1 MAAPTPQTTQR
12 NPWVVRSDLRLAVVT
27 GLSAGFGLLSDI
39 PFGYYL
45 PMTTAAVLS
54 NSYGSSLK
62 LGIQRLLGSLMG
74 VILLVIF
81 SRSLQLPLALSL
93 GLALGATR
101 LLGGALGLQVGYK
114 VAGNIIIMGWLVHN
128 SDETVWG
135 PLRLF
140 WTSLGIVISLWA
152 ARWIWPSRTIPQL
165 HQQWASFLDS
175 LAEELN
181 LESHQLHQ
189 ERPYRLS
196 TTKRRTRR
204 TTLLNTINTIRR
216 QRQTAQ
222 IELGAS
228 PENHP
233 LHRLWSQLDLLSSQ
247 LVSTIDG
254 LRGLPAPI
262 HFPDDVRHLHTQEVR
277 VLEKEI
283 TLLNTLADEIRRPS
297 LLNQQT
303 MRCEAL
309 KSAFQDLQTEAN
321 ELEHLVLQTTKST
334 QAQVS
339 AQRLRQIV
347 LRASLLGHMVMI
359 TRDNTPGLAG
369 STPVLAQALACE
381 GSAGSGCLR

>member
-1 MAAPTPQTTQR
+1 MSTPGPSTKPQ
-12 NPWVVRSDLRLAVVT
+12 PWFVRSDLRLAVVT

-39 PFGYYL
+39 TFGYYL

-54 NSYGSSLK
+54 SSYGSSLK

-128 SDETVWG
+128 SEETVWG

-165 HQQWASFLDS
+165 HQQFAALFEALGVELSSYADDLRQEHPRR
-175 LAEELN
+175 LPIAERRSRRN
-181 LESHQLHQ
+181 
-189 ERPYRLS
+189 RL
-196 TTKRRTRR
+196 
-204 TTLLNTINTIRR
+204 LGQINSVRQ

-222 IELGAS
+222 VELGAS

-247 LVSTIDG
+247 LMSVIDG
-254 LRGLPAPI
+254 LRGLPAAIQAPEAM
-262 HFPDDVRHLHTQEVR
+262 RTLHAQEVT
-277 VLEKEI
+277 VLEGEVA
-283 TLLNTLADEIRRPS
+283 LLRTLAVELRRPS
-297 LLNQQT
+297 LLERQ
-303 MRCEAL
+303 AL
-309 KSAFQDLQTEAN
+309 PNSSMQEGITALHSEMEVLLQTLLEATQ
-321 ELEHLVLQTTKST
+321 EA

-339 AQRLRQIV
+339 DQRLRQIV

-369 STPVLAQALACE
+369 STPVLAQALASE
-381 GSAGSGCLR
+381 GSAGSSGLR

>member
-1 MAAPTPQTTQR
+1 MAAPTPKAMQR

-45 PMTTAAVLS
+45 PMTTAAVLAS
-54 NSYGSSLK
+54 SYGSSLK

-101 LLGGALGLQVGYK
+101 LLGGALNLQVGYK

-128 SDETVWG
+128 SEEIVWG

-165 HQQWASFLDS
+165 HQQWASLLDF

-181 LESHQLHQ
+181 LESHQLQQ
-189 ERPYRLS
+189 ERPHRLS
-196 TTKRRTRR
+196 TAERRTRR
-204 TTLLNTINTIRR
+204 TTLLNTINTIRQ

-222 IELGAS
+222 VELGTS

-247 LVSTIDG
+247 LISTIDG

-262 HFPDDVRHLHTQEVR
+262 QCPDDVRHLHSQEVR
-277 VLEKEI
+277 VLGKQI
-283 TLLNTLADEIRRPS
+283 TLLKALADEIRRPS
-297 LLNQQT
+297 LVNQQT
-303 MRCEAL
+303 MRQEVL
-309 KSAFQDLQTEAN
+309 KGTFHDLQIEAN
-321 ELEHLVLQTTKST
+321 ELEHSVLQTAETA
-334 QAQVS
+334 QEQVS

>member
-1 MAAPTPQTTQR
+1 MSTPGPSTKPQ
-12 NPWVVRSDLRLAVVT
+12 PWFVRSDLRLAVVT

-54 NSYGSSLK
+54 SSYGSSLK

-128 SDETVWG
+128 SEESVWG

-165 HQQWASFLDS
+165 HQQFAALFEALGVELTSYADDLRQEHPRR
-175 LAEELN
+175 LPIAERRSRRN
-181 LESHQLHQ
+181 
-189 ERPYRLS
+189 RL
-196 TTKRRTRR
+196 
-204 TTLLNTINTIRR
+204 LGQINSVRL

-222 IELGAS
+222 VELGAS

-247 LVSTIDG
+247 LMSVIDG
-254 LRGLPAPI
+254 LRTLPAPI
-262 HFPDDVRHLHTQEVR
+262 QFPDDVRLLHSQEVQ
-277 VLEKEI
+277 VLEKQI
-283 TLLNTLADEIRRPS
+283 MLLNTLADEIRRPS
-297 LLNQQT
+297 LINQQAI
-303 MRCEAL
+303 RLEAL
-309 KSAFQDLQTEAN
+309 EGSFQDLQNEAN
-321 ELEHLVLQTTKST
+321 ELEHQVLRTTKSAQT
-334 QAQVS
+334 QLS
-339 AQRLRQIV
+339 DQRLRQIV

-369 STPVLAQALACE
+369 STPVLAQALASE
-381 GSAGSGCLR
+381 GSAGSGGLR